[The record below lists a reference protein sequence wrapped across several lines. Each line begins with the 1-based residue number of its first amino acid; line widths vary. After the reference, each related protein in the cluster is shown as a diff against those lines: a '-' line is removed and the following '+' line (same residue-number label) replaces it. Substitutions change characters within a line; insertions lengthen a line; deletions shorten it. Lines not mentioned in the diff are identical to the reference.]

1 MDRFAEKP
9 GNVVVVSDSYMVYE
23 LGYLFDKDY
32 FFMANGDDSL
42 HRLLP
47 LLKARGVREY
57 TYIFNPRNPAS
68 QPKSLRDSDDA
79 AVVAVG
85 GGEED

>member
-1 MDRFAEKP
+1 
-9 GNVVVVSDSYMVYE
+9 
-23 LGYLFDKDY
+23 
-32 FFMANGDDSL
+32 L

-68 QPKSLRDSDDA
+68 QPKSLRDSTTQWLWGLA
-79 AVVAVG
+79 AAKKIKDEFYCKKYAV
-85 GGEED
+85 E